1 MYDQGWG
8 VERDYARARHWYERA
23 VELDHG
29 PAFFNLGQLYEYGL
43 GVNKDE
49 DRAVDLYREAAR
61 RGRKPAQEELRKRGL
76 SW

>member
-23 VELDHG
+23 IEQDLG
-29 PAFFNLGQLYEYGL
+29 SAFYNLGQLYEYGF
-43 GVNKDE
+43 GVNQDE
-49 DRAVDLYREAAR
+49 DRAVELYREAAR
-61 RGRKPAQEELRKRGL
+61 RGDELAQEKLRKRWL